1 MKYEIIDAEKCDLLE
16 ILSLNQKAM
25 PAVSFMD
32 EKSLNY
38 FYSVSEYLKLIKC
51 GKENKIY
58 GFLIG
63 LTDKLDYESENY
75 LWFSKRYSSF
85 MYVDR
90 IVIQSDSLGLGFGT
104 MLYND
109 LINYSKGKFKNI
121 ICEYNVKPMNLI
133 SKNFHKKF
141 GFKRVGKQKTEGGKK
156 EVLMMEYLL

>member
-1 MKYEIIDAEKCDLLE
+1 MSYKIIDAKKSDFSE

-32 EKSLNY
+32 EESLKY
-38 FYSVSEYLKLIKC
+38 FHNVSEYFKLIKR

-63 LTDKLDYESENY
+63 LTNKLNYESENY
-75 LWFSKRYSSF
+75 LWFSKRYGSF

-90 IVIQSDSLGLGFGT
+90 IVIKEDSIGLGFGT

-109 LINYSKGKFKNI
+109 LIDYSKGKFKNI
-121 ICEYNVKPMNLI
+121 ICEYNINPMNLI
-133 SKNFHKKF
+133 SKKFHEKF
-141 GFKRVGKQKTEGGKK
+141 GFKRVGNQKTEGGTK
-156 EVLMMEYLL
+156 EVLMMEYSL